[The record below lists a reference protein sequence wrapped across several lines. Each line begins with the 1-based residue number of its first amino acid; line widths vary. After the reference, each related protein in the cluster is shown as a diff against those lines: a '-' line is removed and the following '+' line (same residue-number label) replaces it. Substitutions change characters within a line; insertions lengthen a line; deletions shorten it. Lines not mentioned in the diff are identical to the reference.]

1 MFKRGYVFIFYF
13 VLTLFPLLFAAC
25 STDSNSSS
33 VGTIYEDS
41 DPNVVITGISLPG
54 NYIELTKSQDAVL
67 YYDISAVAEPANAVN
82 RKLLYSS
89 SNPEIAS
96 IDEKGILTITGLG
109 EFSVEVKSAANLSIW
124 QKIDFYVAEKILT
137 DVNVDSIPLSLFGDY
152 SISQYGVNKT
162 PDTNISGSLSINAN
176 KSNSNVVTLG
186 LVFNGAVFDLALSDE
201 SFTTLSYEDIALK
214 IKEQLKIVNHTN
226 SDADIIISLSGADFP
241 SLVESNV
248 IGDDEVLQLSLKKLN
263 DINVGQDV
271 ESMPILTTEVTLA
284 DSKEVDRKDVPEF
297 MIEPTIKPSNATDK
311 SVKYTSS
318 DDTIATVNEIGYVT
332 LHKAGNVKITA
343 VSNANDKASGVMDV
357 TVTDSTI
364 PVNHI
369 VRKSEVNQVLIGNTI
384 DLSGTAMPDTA
395 THRSITYVSL
405 NPEIASINNTT
416 GILTAHRKGTAKIY
430 AITDAG
436 NHKEEYTI
444 TVDAFAFPVSAII
457 NIPSILNISIKDEP
471 YTINPQAFPDYAFD
485 KNLTY
490 TITSGSDIITFDET
504 TKTIKGLQEG
514 TAVLT
519 VASASDATVK
529 KAIQVNVRA
538 EIEAVEVSQIN
549 LNTPPANLYINHTTF
564 DLTATVN
571 EDANV
576 NTDLF
581 IESSDNNIVGAYP
594 VVGEKNKWQ
603 LMPVTEG
610 TAEIK
615 VYSSSGVEQKFNI
628 SVHKVMNTKGHYK
641 LKQVVYSYNGV
652 ERTFLSNEEGGNDN
666 LQGEFGINVDDAKI
680 LFHGRLQ
687 LTPQNPLEKSS
698 YTFNNWRFLY
708 VNKEIALDSNDVY
721 AKQIKQGYVNEGIN
735 ITSEKTIEY
744 TYTENGFQ
752 AHLYLEKVSD
762 VYTVIEDKT
771 IYMTDID
778 VVNDPHSLEGYYEM
792 TWFYGNSTDPSTLG
806 FINRYPPLYS
816 TSTAD
821 VPTHSDLGIT
831 YRTKC
836 IDGSFWDGYG
846 GCYSGG
852 GGENGSVTN
861 YTGAFVVKVEG
872 TGANAQIS
880 LITKVQTQG
889 HQSYNL
895 DSWAKYIHGKFDK
908 LIMAQNTSYKNGFL
922 LVNKQLKVN
931 LNSNSGSE
939 GSLGAY
945 LAYRLLNGNNMQFE
959 MQFKSK
965 FQFMYRA
972 VKVSDRYVDLPTA
985 KYVDGD
991 VSGRA
996 APEKPSQAEI
1006 KPITEVTGSASD
1018 IY

>member
-1 MFKRGYVFIFYF
+1 MFKRGCVFIYYF
-13 VLTLFPLLFAAC
+13 ILILFPLLFAAC

-137 DVNVDSIPLSLFGDY
+137 DVNVDSVPLSLFGDY
-152 SISQYGVNKT
+152 SISQYGINKT

-201 SFTTLSYEDIALK
+201 SFTTLSYENIALK

-284 DSKEVDRKDVPEF
+284 DSKELDRKDVPEF

-332 LHKAGNVKITA
+332 LHKAGKVQITA
-343 VSNANDKASGVMDV
+343 VSNANDKASGVMNV

-364 PVNHI
+364 PVTHI
-369 VRKSEVNQVLIGNTI
+369 DRKSEVNQVLVGGTI

-395 THRSITYVSL
+395 THRSITYISL

-416 GILTAHRKGTAKIY
+416 GILTANRKGTAKIY

-436 NHKEEYTI
+436 NYKEEYTI
-444 TVDAFAFPVSAII
+444 TVDAFAFPVSAIM

-490 TITSGSDIITFDET
+490 TVTSGSDIITFDET

-529 KAIQVNVRA
+529 KAIQVNVRE

-628 SVHKVMNTKGHYK
+628 SVHKVMNTKGYYK

-652 ERTFLSNEEGGNDN
+652 ERTFLPNEEGGNDN

-687 LTPQNPLEKSS
+687 FTPQNPLEKSS
-698 YTFNNWRFLY
+698 FTFNNWRFLY

-721 AKQIKQGYVNEGIN
+721 AKQIKQGYANEGIN

-792 TWFYGNSTDPSTLG
+792 TWFYGNSVNNKWLE
-806 FINRYPPLYS
+806 RYPAIYS
-816 TSTAD
+816 SSQD
-821 VPTHSDLGIT
+821 DMPTQSDIGIT
-831 YRTKC
+831 YHKDC
-836 IDGSFWDGYG
+836 PDIG
-846 GCYSGG
+846 GWAACYSGG

-861 YTGAFVVKVEG
+861 YTGAFAIKVDG
-872 TGANAQIS
+872 TGENAQIS
-880 LITKVQTQG
+880 LITKVQMQG
-889 HQSYNL
+889 HQNFNL
-895 DSWAKYIHGKFDK
+895 QSWLKYIHSRFDG
-908 LIMAQNTSYKNGFL
+908 LNIAQNKSYNNGFSL
-922 LVNKQLKVN
+922 IDKQLKASI
-931 LNSNSGSE
+931 NSNSGNE
-939 GSLGAY
+939 GYQGAY

-959 MQFKSK
+959 MQFLSDYK
-965 FQFMYRA
+965 FMYRA
-972 VKVSDRYVDLPTA
+972 VKVSDRYIDLPTA
-985 KYVDGD
+985 KYADGD
-991 VSGRA
+991 VSGRMP
-996 APEKPSQAEI
+996 PEKPSQVEI
-1006 KPITEVTGSASD
+1006 KPITEVTGSASN

>member
-13 VLTLFPLLFAAC
+13 ILMLFPLLFAAC

-162 PDTNISGSLSINAN
+162 PDTNISGSFSINAN
-176 KSNSNVVTLG
+176 KSNNNVVTLG

-214 IKEQLKIVNHTN
+214 LKEQLKIVNHTN

-297 MIEPTIKPSNATDK
+297 RIEPTIKPSNATDK

-343 VSNANDKASGVMDV
+343 VSNANDKASGVMNV

-364 PVNHI
+364 PVTHI
-369 VRKSEVNQVLIGNTI
+369 VRNSEVNQVSVGGTI

-416 GILTAHRKGTAKIY
+416 GILTANRKGTAKIY

-436 NHKEEYTI
+436 NYKEEYTI
-444 TVDAFAFPVSAII
+444 TVDAFAFPVSAIM

-628 SVHKVMNTKGHYK
+628 SVHKVMNTKGHYRLNK
-641 LKQVVYSYNGV
+641 VDYSYNGIN
-652 ERTFLSNEEGGNDN
+652 RTFYPNGENGNDN

-680 LFHGRLQ
+680 LLHGRLQ

-721 AKQIKQGYVNEGIN
+721 AKQIKQGYANEGIN

-792 TWFYGNSTDPSTLG
+792 TWFYGNSVNNKWLE
-806 FINRYPPLYS
+806 RYPAIYS
-816 TSTAD
+816 SSQD
-821 VPTHSDLGIT
+821 DMPTQSDIGIT
-831 YRTKC
+831 YHKDC
-836 IDGSFWDGYG
+836 PNIG
-846 GCYSGG
+846 GWAACFSGG

-861 YTGAFVVKVEG
+861 YTGAFAIKVDG
-872 TGANAQIS
+872 TGENAQIS
-880 LITKVQTQG
+880 LITKVQMQG
-889 HQSYNL
+889 HQNFNL
-895 DSWAKYIHGKFDK
+895 QSWMKYIHSRFDG
-908 LIMAQNTSYKNGFL
+908 LNIAQNKSYNNGFSL
-922 LVNKQLKVN
+922 IDKQLKASI
-931 LNSNSGSE
+931 NSNSGNE
-939 GSLGAY
+939 GYQGAY

-959 MQFKSK
+959 MQFLSDYK
-965 FQFMYRA
+965 FMYRA

-991 VSGRA
+991 VSDRMP
-996 APEKPSQAEI
+996 PEKPSQVEI

>member
-13 VLTLFPLLFAAC
+13 ILMLFPLLFAAC

-343 VSNANDKASGVMDV
+343 VSNANDKASGVMNV

-364 PVNHI
+364 PVTHI
-369 VRKSEVNQVLIGNTI
+369 VRNSEVNQVSVGGTI

-416 GILTAHRKGTAKIY
+416 GILTANRKGTAKIY

-436 NHKEEYTI
+436 NYKEEYTI
-444 TVDAFAFPVSAII
+444 TVDAFAFPVSAIM

-519 VASASDATVK
+519 VASASDAAVK

-538 EIEAVEVSQIN
+538 ELEAVEVSQIN

-721 AKQIKQGYVNEGIN
+721 AKQIKQGYANEGIN

-792 TWFYGNSTDPSTLG
+792 TWFYGNSLNTAMLE
-806 FINRYPPLYS
+806 RYPAIYSSSKDDMPLYS
-816 TSTAD
+816 NI
-821 VPTHSDLGIT
+821 GIT
-831 YRTKC
+831 YHKECPDKTAWY
-836 IDGSFWDGYG
+836 DWSA
-846 GCYSGG
+846 CYSGG

-861 YTGAFVVKVEG
+861 YTGSFVIKVDG
-872 TGANAQIS
+872 TNQDAQMSSIM
-880 LITKVQTQG
+880 KVQMQG
-889 HQSYNL
+889 HQNFNL
-895 DSWAKYIHGKFDK
+895 KSWLKYIHAAFDATTISQSSAVSK
-908 LIMAQNTSYKNGFL
+908 LI
-922 LVNKQLKVN
+922 VNKNLKAQIT
-931 LNSNSGSE
+931 SNSGNE
-939 GSLGAY
+939 GYNEAY
-945 LAYRLLNGNNMQFE
+945 IAYNKLDGNTMEFEVQF
-959 MQFKSK
+959 MTDYK
-965 FQFMYRA
+965 FMYRA
-972 VKVSDRYVDLPTA
+972 VKVSDRYIDLPTA

-991 VSGRA
+991 VSGRT
-996 APEKPSQAEI
+996 PPVKPSQVEI

>member
-96 IDEKGILTITGLG
+96 IDEKGILTINGLG

-343 VSNANDKASGVMDV
+343 VSNANDKASGVMNV

-364 PVNHI
+364 PVTHI
-369 VRKSEVNQVLIGNTI
+369 VRNSEVNQVSVGGTI

-416 GILTAHRKGTAKIY
+416 GILTANRKGTAKIY

-436 NHKEEYTI
+436 NYKEEYTI
-444 TVDAFAFPVSAII
+444 TVDAFAFPVSAIM

-471 YTINPQAFPDYAFD
+471 YKINPQAFPDYAFD

-538 EIEAVEVSQIN
+538 EIEAIEVSQIN
-549 LNTPPANLYINHTTF
+549 INTPPANLYINHTTF

-687 LTPQNPLEKSS
+687 LTPQNPLQQSS

-708 VNKEIALDSNDVY
+708 ISKEIALDSNDVY
-721 AKQIKQGYVNEGIN
+721 AKQIKQGYANEGIN

-778 VVNDPHSLEGYYEM
+778 IVNDPHSLEGYYEM
-792 TWFYGNSTDPSTLG
+792 TWFYGNSLNTAMLE
-806 FINRYPPLYS
+806 RYPAIYSSSKDDMPLYS
-816 TSTAD
+816 NI
-821 VPTHSDLGIT
+821 GIT
-831 YRTKC
+831 YHKECPDKTAWY
-836 IDGSFWDGYG
+836 DWSA
-846 GCYSGG
+846 CYSGG

-861 YTGAFVVKVEG
+861 YTGSFVIKVDG
-872 TGANAQIS
+872 TNQDAQMSSIM
-880 LITKVQTQG
+880 KVQMQG
-889 HQSYNL
+889 HQNFNL
-895 DSWAKYIHGKFDK
+895 KSWLKYIHAAFDATTISQSSAVSK
-908 LIMAQNTSYKNGFL
+908 LI
-922 LVNKQLKVN
+922 VNKNLKAQIT
-931 LNSNSGSE
+931 SNSGNE
-939 GSLGAY
+939 GYNGAY
-945 LAYRLLNGNNMQFE
+945 IAYNKLDGNTMEFEVQF
-959 MQFKSK
+959 MTDYK
-965 FQFMYRA
+965 FMYRA
-972 VKVSDRYVDLPTA
+972 VKVSDRYIDLPTA

-991 VSGRA
+991 VSGRMP
-996 APEKPSQAEI
+996 PEKPSQVEI
-1006 KPITEVTGSASD
+1006 KPITEVTGSASN

>member
-13 VLTLFPLLFAAC
+13 ILTLFPLLFAAC

-96 IDEKGILTITGLG
+96 IDEKGILTINGLG

-162 PDTNISGSLSINAN
+162 PDTNISGSFSINAN

-214 IKEQLKIVNHTN
+214 LKEQLKIVNHTN

-297 MIEPTIKPSNATDK
+297 RIEPTIKPSNATDK

-343 VSNANDKASGVMDV
+343 VSNANDKASGVMNV

-364 PVNHI
+364 PVTHI
-369 VRKSEVNQVLIGNTI
+369 VRNSEVNQVSVGGTI

-416 GILTAHRKGTAKIY
+416 GILTANRKGTAKIY

-436 NHKEEYTI
+436 NYKEEYTI
-444 TVDAFAFPVSAII
+444 TVDAFAFPVSAIM

-628 SVHKVMNTKGHYK
+628 SVHKIMNTKGHYK

-721 AKQIKQGYVNEGIN
+721 AKQIKQGYANEGIN

-792 TWFYGNSTDPSTLG
+792 TWFYGNSVNNKWLE
-806 FINRYPPLYS
+806 RYPAIYS
-816 TSTAD
+816 SSQD
-821 VPTHSDLGIT
+821 DMPTQSDIGIT
-831 YRTKC
+831 YHKDC
-836 IDGSFWDGYG
+836 PNIG
-846 GCYSGG
+846 GWAACFSGG

-861 YTGAFVVKVEG
+861 YTGAFAIKVDG
-872 TGANAQIS
+872 TGENAQIS
-880 LITKVQTQG
+880 LITKVQMQG
-889 HQSYNL
+889 HQNFNL
-895 DSWAKYIHGKFDK
+895 QSWMKYIHSRFDG
-908 LIMAQNTSYKNGFL
+908 LNIAQNKSYNNGFSL
-922 LVNKQLKVN
+922 IDKQLKASI
-931 LNSNSGSE
+931 NSNSGNE
-939 GSLGAY
+939 GYQGAY

-959 MQFKSK
+959 MQFLSDYK
-965 FQFMYRA
+965 FMYRA

-991 VSGRA
+991 VSDRMP
-996 APEKPSQAEI
+996 PEKPSQVEI

>member
-13 VLTLFPLLFAAC
+13 ILMLFPLLFAAC

-82 RKLLYSS
+82 RTLLYSS

-343 VSNANDKASGVMDV
+343 VSNANDKASGVMNV

-364 PVNHI
+364 PVTHI
-369 VRKSEVNQVLIGNTI
+369 VRKSEVNQVSVGGTI

-416 GILTAHRKGTAKIY
+416 GILTANRKGTAKIY

-436 NHKEEYTI
+436 NYKEEYTI
-444 TVDAFAFPVSAII
+444 TVDAFAFPVSAIM

-504 TKTIKGLQEG
+504 TKTIKGLKEG

-538 EIEAVEVSQIN
+538 EIEAIEVSQIN
-549 LNTPPANLYINHTTF
+549 INTPPANLYINHTTF

-594 VVGEKNKWQ
+594 VVGEKNKWE

-680 LFHGRLQ
+680 LLHGRLQ
-687 LTPQNPLEKSS
+687 FTPQNPLEKSS

-721 AKQIKQGYVNEGIN
+721 AKQIKQGYANEGIN

-792 TWFYGNSTDPSTLG
+792 TWFYGNSLNTAMLE
-806 FINRYPPLYS
+806 RYPAIYSSSKDDMPLYS
-816 TSTAD
+816 NI
-821 VPTHSDLGIT
+821 GIT
-831 YRTKC
+831 YHKECPDKTAWY
-836 IDGSFWDGYG
+836 DWSA
-846 GCYSGG
+846 CYSGG
-852 GGENGSVTN
+852 GGENDSVTN
-861 YTGAFVVKVEG
+861 YTGSFVIKVDG
-872 TGANAQIS
+872 TNQDAQMSSIM
-880 LITKVQTQG
+880 KVQMQG
-889 HQSYNL
+889 HQNFNL
-895 DSWAKYIHGKFDK
+895 KSWLKYIHAAFDATTISQSSAVSK
-908 LIMAQNTSYKNGFL
+908 LI
-922 LVNKQLKVN
+922 VNKNLKAQIT
-931 LNSNSGSE
+931 SNSGDE
-939 GSLGAY
+939 GYNGAY
-945 LAYRLLNGNNMQFE
+945 IAYNKLDGNTMEFEVQF
-959 MQFKSK
+959 MTDYK
-965 FQFMYRA
+965 FMYRA

-991 VSGRA
+991 VSGRTP
-996 APEKPSQAEI
+996 PEKPSQAEI
-1006 KPITEVTGSASD
+1006 KPIAEVTGSASD

>member
-13 VLTLFPLLFAAC
+13 ILMLFPLLFAAC

-162 PDTNISGSLSINAN
+162 PDTNISGSFSINAN

-214 IKEQLKIVNHTN
+214 LKEQLKIVNHTN

-343 VSNANDKASGVMDV
+343 VSNANDKASGVMNV

-364 PVNHI
+364 PVTHI
-369 VRKSEVNQVLIGNTI
+369 VRNSEVNQVSVGGTI

-416 GILTAHRKGTAKIY
+416 GILTANRKGTAKIY

-436 NHKEEYTI
+436 NYKEEYTI
-444 TVDAFAFPVSAII
+444 TVDAFAFPVSAIM

-687 LTPQNPLEKSS
+687 FTPQNPLQQSS

-721 AKQIKQGYVNEGIN
+721 AKQIKQGYANEGIN

-792 TWFYGNSTDPSTLG
+792 TWFYGNSVNNKWLE
-806 FINRYPPLYS
+806 RYPAIYS
-816 TSTAD
+816 SSQD
-821 VPTHSDLGIT
+821 DMPTQSDIGIT
-831 YRTKC
+831 YHKDC
-836 IDGSFWDGYG
+836 PNIG
-846 GCYSGG
+846 GWAACFSGG

-861 YTGAFVVKVEG
+861 YTGAFAIKVDG
-872 TGANAQIS
+872 TGENAQIS
-880 LITKVQTQG
+880 LITKVQMQG
-889 HQSYNL
+889 HQNFNL
-895 DSWAKYIHGKFDK
+895 QSWMKYIHSRFDG
-908 LIMAQNTSYKNGFL
+908 LNIAQNKSYNNGFSL
-922 LVNKQLKVN
+922 IDKQLKASI
-931 LNSNSGSE
+931 NSNSGNE
-939 GSLGAY
+939 GYQGAY

-959 MQFKSK
+959 MQFLSDYK
-965 FQFMYRA
+965 FMYRA

-985 KYVDGD
+985 KYIDGD
-991 VSGRA
+991 VSDRMP
-996 APEKPSQAEI
+996 PEKPSQVEI